1 MSIDAHPTPKLDSGQ
16 GALLDIKVGNVN
28 NSEMPLHEKSDMA
41 RIALS
46 CLFAALCCAG
56 AYLTIPLPVGPVPIV
71 AQNFFAVLAGLLL
84 GPLWGGASVLA
95 FLCIGALGFPVFSA
109 GRGGVAHLAGP
120 TGGYLVGYLVGAV
133 LAGLIARRRGKAA
146 SILGAA
152 AGFLVILAL
161 GVLRL
166 KLLRNVDWGKALAAG
181 LMPFLI
187 GDAVKAALASIVAI
201 SLGRFVDSLT
211 GRGRTDAT

>member
-1 MSIDAHPTPKLDSGQ
+1 
-16 GALLDIKVGNVN
+16 
-28 NSEMPLHEKSDMA
+28 MPSLKAGRTA
-41 RIALS
+41 RVALS

-95 FLCIGALGFPVFSA
+95 FILIGALGFPVFSA
-109 GRGGVAHLAGP
+109 GRGGIAHLAGP
-120 TGGYLVGYLVGAV
+120 TGGYLVGYLAGAV
-133 LAGLIARRRGKAA
+133 VAGLIAWRRGKASA
-146 SILGAA
+146 IIGAV
-152 AGFLVILAL
+152 AGFIVILAL

-181 LMPFLI
+181 VLPFLI
-187 GDAVKAALASIVAI
+187 GDAIKAALASIVAI
-201 SLGRFVDSLT
+201 SLGAFVDSLT
-211 GRGRTDAT
+211 GRGKANAS